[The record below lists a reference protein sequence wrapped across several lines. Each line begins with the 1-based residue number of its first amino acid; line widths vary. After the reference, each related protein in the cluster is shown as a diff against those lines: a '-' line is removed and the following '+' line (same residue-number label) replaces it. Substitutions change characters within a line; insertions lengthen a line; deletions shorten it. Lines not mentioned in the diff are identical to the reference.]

1 MISHPDVRVYIWD
14 GTSQKLQCLLWAWS
28 SVLWLSPVSL
38 APEARVNPWWSSS
51 HTEGPKLT
59 ETFSWIWKSR
69 EAAGGAAG
77 ERAPTQKFIGQLHI
91 ALKVK
96 HPSVWWSANFLFFF
110 FFFSPTG
117 NSFYPRTSLPGA
129 FPRKLANASVW
140 NVRWQEPTARPAV
153 PQEPQRTGLL
163 LQRNFWKPRPSPQR
177 GRDGQPGGSRLPGE
191 SASDLWGD

>member
-59 ETFSWIWKSR
+59 ETFSRIWKSR

-77 ERAPTQKFIGQLHI
+77 ERAPTQFIGQLHI

-96 HPSVWWSANFLFFF
+96 PPSVWWSGNFLFFF
-110 FFFSPTG
+110 FFTYWEQLLPEDKPAW
-117 NSFYPRTSLPGA
+117 SF
-129 FPRKLANASVW
+129 
-140 NVRWQEPTARPAV
+140 
-153 PQEPQRTGLL
+153 PQEISKCLCLERQVARTHS
-163 LQRNFWKPRPSPQR
+163 KAS
-177 GRDGQPGGSRLPGE
+177 
-191 SASDLWGD
+191 SASRTTENRASPSEKFLEA

>member
-1 MISHPDVRVYIWD
+1 MVEQQSHRGAKVNRNILTNLEKQRGSGRGCRGKSANSEVY
-14 GTSQKLQCLLWAWS
+14 
-28 SVLWLSPVSL
+28 
-38 APEARVNPWWSSS
+38 
-51 HTEGPKLT
+51 
-59 ETFSWIWKSR
+59 
-69 EAAGGAAG
+69 
-77 ERAPTQKFIGQLHI
+77 
-91 ALKVK
+91 
-96 HPSVWWSANFLFFF
+96 WSAPHSPESETSKCVVVWKLPFFF

>member
-1 MISHPDVRVYIWD
+1 MNLEKQRGSGRGCRGKNANSEVY
-14 GTSQKLQCLLWAWS
+14 
-28 SVLWLSPVSL
+28 
-38 APEARVNPWWSSS
+38 
-51 HTEGPKLT
+51 
-59 ETFSWIWKSR
+59 
-69 EAAGGAAG
+69 
-77 ERAPTQKFIGQLHI
+77 
-91 ALKVK
+91 
-96 HPSVWWSANFLFFF
+96 WSAPHSPESETSKCVVVWKLPF

-177 GRDGQPGGSRLPGE
+177 GRDGQPEGSCLPGE
-191 SASDLWGD
+191 SLPVTFGGTNPSGCSASCWQSVQLVKPQFLPV